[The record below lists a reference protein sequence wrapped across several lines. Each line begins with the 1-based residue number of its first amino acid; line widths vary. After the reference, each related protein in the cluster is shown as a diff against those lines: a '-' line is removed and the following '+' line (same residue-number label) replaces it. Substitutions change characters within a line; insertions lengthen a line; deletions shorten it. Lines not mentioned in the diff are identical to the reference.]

1 MTSPDTRPPDG
12 QLAPAITEAV
22 VAAFRQYV
30 GQAPAKARTFLN
42 ENLVHVLLEDTMSTT
57 ERQLAAT
64 REEEFVLAIRRKF
77 QQTMR
82 NDLIAAVEQL
92 GGRKVIAFM
101 SDNHIDPDFSVE
113 IFVLEPLPASPG

>member
-1 MTSPDTRPPDG
+1 MTSAETRPPDG
-12 QLAPAITEAV
+12 QLASAITEAV
-22 VAAFRQYV
+22 VAAFHQYV
-30 GQAPAKARTFLN
+30 GQATAKARTFLN

-82 NDLIAAVEQL
+82 DDLIAAVEQL

-101 SDNHIDPDFSVE
+101 SDNHMEPDFSVE
-113 IFVLEPLPASPG
+113 IFVLEPLPASPV

>member
-1 MTSPDTRPPDG
+1 
-12 QLAPAITEAV
+12 
-22 VAAFRQYV
+22 
-30 GQAPAKARTFLN
+30 
-42 ENLVHVLLEDTMSTT
+42 MSTT

-101 SDNHIDPDFSVE
+101 SDNHMEPDFSVWDAR
-113 IFVLEPLPASPG
+113 PC